1 MGFLN
6 IPLEKNFLAYK
17 NIKKKWNNLLEQS
30 KKKNIKNSDKGAAT
44 SNISHSGIQSNPL
57 LLIQLFKQM
66 KTIEAK
72 KNENQN

>member
-17 NIKKKWNNLLEQS
+17 NIKKKWNNLLEQA

-44 SNISHSGIQSNPL
+44 SNISHSGI
-57 LLIQLFKQM
+57 
-66 KTIEAK
+66 
-72 KNENQN
+72 